1 MENDI
6 KDIVFTEKEKTIF
19 NKILFKEIRK
29 YKNLTQK
36 EVAELLGKKTIT
48 IQAYENN
55 RLNVTFDTLY
65 LFIKKINIF
74 PEIISDIVIS
84 DNFIKTFNI
93 ENNTEY
99 STGDFIFSAELYDY
113 TRSFFNEYENLK
125 GMHPIDFKM
134 KNKLNPENN
143 INFLN
148 AINKDIQE
156 KIYIYIEK
164 ILNFNNKSIDKKNIF
179 KLSSEVFDFL
189 EFLMIKNNIYKK

>member
-164 ILNFNNKSIDKKNIF
+164 ILNFNKSIDKKNIF